1 MAKKSSTKSVS
12 KKKAAPKKKK
22 ATAKTKPAAKT
33 KTKKTTKATKKAA
46 MKTKKATTKKTT
58 KKTVAKKKKLT
69 VKELVMMKFDAWKPK
84 KQYKPPVNKDYTDG
98 FAAPPFTK
106 SKKIKEILKR
116 KFDFDFE
123 KIAKPPK
130 KKLSIKELIM
140 MKFDAWKPKN
150 QYKPPV
156 NKDYTD
162 GFAAPPFTEDKA
174 IKELLAR
181 KFDFD
186 FAEEAAKAEAARKA
200 AEEKAARE
208 KAEAERKAAEE
219 KAAREKAEAERKAAE
234 EKAAKEKA
242 EAERKAA
249 EEKAAREKAEA
260 ERKAAEEKAAREKA
274 EAERKAAEEKA
285 AREKAEAERKAA
297 EEKAAREKAEAERKA
312 AEEKAAREKA
322 EAERKAAE
330 EKAAREKAEAER
342 KAAEEKAKEEEESKM
357 PETAPEETD
366 PVEKLIKYSIVGLIV
381 LFILII
387 AASYSNSNRY
397 YVRPTDD
404 GVQIWKG
411 KFSPLGEEFVV
422 FLKGAK
428 GAESQKEVYTREEIS
443 KPAFIYFLNLTDKLL
458 AEPFPPIK
466 RIRDTLKKASLF
478 IITEEDSNAL
488 NARVTHVD
496 MIELI
501 YKADAAASRLDKAGF
516 EKALE
521 YLRKATL
528 LGLGEEEAK
537 FVQKK
542 TELIKNFMESG
553 KPAEKANLMEGV
565 NHVKSK

>member
-1 MAKKSSTKSVS
+1 MAKKSPAKSAS
-12 KKKAAPKKKK
+12 KKKATPKKKK
-22 ATAKTKPAAKT
+22 TTAKTKPAA

-46 MKTKKATTKKTT
+46 AKTKKTAKKTS
-58 KKTVAKKKKLT
+58 KKTVAKKKKLS
-69 VKELVMMKFDAWKPK
+69 VKELIMMKFDIWKPK
-84 KQYKPPVNKDYTDG
+84 KQYKAPVNKEYLNG
-98 FAAPPFTK
+98 FTAPPFTK
-106 SKKIKEILKR
+106 DKKIKGLLTR

-123 KIAKPPK
+123 KVAKPPK
-130 KKLSIKELIM
+130 KKLSVKELIM
-140 MKFDAWKPKN
+140 MKFDIWKPKK
-150 QYKPPV
+150 QYKAPI
-156 NKDYTD
+156 NKEYLD
-162 GFAAPPFTEDKA
+162 GFTAPPFTKDKK
-174 IKELLAR
+174 IKELLTR

-186 FAEEAAKAEAARKA
+186 FAEEAA
-200 AEEKAARE
+200 
-208 KAEAERKAAEE
+208 
-219 KAAREKAEAERKAAE
+219 
-234 EKAAKEKA
+234 KA

-322 EAERKAAE
+322 EAERKA
-330 EKAAREKAEAER
+330 
-342 KAAEEKAKEEEESKM
+342 KEEEKEKM

-366 PVEKLIKYSIVGLIV
+366 PVGKLIKYSIAGLIV

-387 AASYSNSNRY
+387 AASYSNSNKY
-397 YVRPTDD
+397 YVKPVDN

-428 GAESQKEVYTREEIS
+428 GTKSQNQVYTREEIS
-443 KPAFIYFLNLTDKLL
+443 KPAFKYFLNFADKLL
-458 AEPFPPIK
+458 TEPFPQIEH
-466 RIRDTLKKASLF
+466 IREILKKASLF
-478 IITEEDSNAL
+478 VITEEDSSAL
-488 NARVTHVD
+488 NARITHVD

-521 YLRKATL
+521 YLHKATL
-528 LGLGEEEAK
+528 LALGEDEAE

-542 TELIKNFMESG
+542 TELIKSFMESG

-565 NHVKSK
+565 NHVKSE